1 MARWN
6 RQFKAALA
14 FLVGGLLL
22 GLWRPVAVL
31 EVRSLPSRALL
42 FRTLLPASG
51 RFELRYTHSWDKTP
65 VWEVFAVGA
74 RGDLILVE
82 EDYLWMGAG
91 LDFQPAADFD
101 FSGER
106 VRVRRNRH
114 VGELRLAVGTVAD
127 HRLVV
132 GSREVPLN
140 RFAPSGSKV
149 LLKVRR
155 LPWFLTLFGPNP

>member
-1 MARWN
+1 
-6 RQFKAALA
+6 
-14 FLVGGLLL
+14 
-22 GLWRPVAVL
+22 
-31 EVRSLPSRALL
+31 
-42 FRTLLPASG
+42 
-51 RFELRYTHSWDKTP
+51 
-65 VWEVFAVGA
+65 
-74 RGDLILVE
+74 LVE

-140 RFAPSGSKV
+140 GFAPSGSKV
-149 LLKVRR
+149 LLRARR
-155 LPWFLTLFGPNP
+155 LPWIVSLFGPNP

>member
-1 MARWN
+1 MRN
-6 RQFKAALA
+6 LRLKAGPALLA
-14 FLVGGLLL
+14 GSFLLAGLF
-22 GLWRPVAVL
+22 WPVAVL

-42 FRTLLPASG
+42 FRTKLPASG

-65 VWEVFAVGA
+65 VWEVFASDA

-82 EDYLWMGAG
+82 ESYLWMGAG

-132 GSREVPLN
+132 GSREVSLV
-140 RFAPSGSKV
+140 RFAPPGSKV

-155 LPWFLTLFGPNP
+155 LPRFLSLLGPNP